1 MNKLRFL
8 LLLISVALCG
18 CAYHH
23 PFEQGNIISSSTAQQ
38 IHIGMTSEDVV
49 AKLGSPVLKNIYAD
63 QRMTY
68 VYSQQPTRN
77 TTIVKRLIIEFR
89 NDRVTSVE

>member
-1 MNKLRFL
+1 MKKLFL
-8 LLLISVALCG
+8 LLFISATLCG

-23 PFEQGNIISSSTAQQ
+23 SFEQGNIISSSTAQD
-38 IHIGMTSEDVV
+38 IHVGMTSEDVV
-49 AKLGSPVLKNIYAD
+49 AKLGSPVLKNVYAD

-77 TTIVKRLIIEFR
+77 TTIVKRLIIQFS
-89 NDRVTSVE
+89 NNRVVSVQ